1 MSSKWTTRRVY
12 VKNAVE
18 QIHSYELAFLVL
30 LRIANMC
37 RSPVCM
43 CVAMQSEWNGSGDEP
58 PFSQHLNWCIYRHR
72 HWMCMRRMCMRFFL
86 LFSHFI
92 SFTRTGYMMHEY
104 ADRRTLNP
112 SHILAH
118 KLNVFGHETVFT
130 EIACTWKCTSAFNA
144 IITCLVYSPHSGY
157 FYKYVGIKSP
167 KRFWLFKRKDFRV
180 YLEIIKFEMLSGGG
194 ACRQNASVQIQF
206 IWNVH
211 KAFEDWTKC
220 PVGSPFGI
228 ACSFLSQFIVVT
240 IAKLCTYL

>member
-1 MSSKWTTRRVY
+1 MHLPASALDVY
-12 VKNAVE
+12 ATHVYALFFCYFL
-18 QIHSYELAFLVL
+18 ILFHSQE
-30 LRIANMC
+30 RDI
-37 RSPVCM
+37 
-43 CVAMQSEWNGSGDEP
+43 
-58 PFSQHLNWCIYRHR
+58 
-72 HWMCMRRMCMRFFL
+72 
-86 LFSHFI
+86 
-92 SFTRTGYMMHEY
+92 MMHEY

-118 KLNVFGHETVFT
+118 KLNVYVCLVTRPFFT
-130 EIACTWKCTSAFNA
+130 EIVCTWKCTSAFNA

-180 YLEIIKFEMLSGGG
+180 YLEIIKFEMLNGGG